1 MDDNIYIKMDSSDD
15 DIANLRSLRNFIIK
29 LEEHSKKITESQEW
43 FEEFGNIK
51 RAFEQ
56 YKDRL
61 SSELLHSSL
70 FRNIKDYVLND
81 EEDLFI
87 RLEEAVS
94 KAISTDRFDDPNV
107 NRFVKLLKQ
116 YVYINESE
124 RPLAVKTILDNWN
137 RKIHFV
143 PILRNIKMKRLRQE
157 QHKDI

>member
-1 MDDNIYIKMDSSDD
+1 MDSSDD

-143 PILRNIKMKRLRQE
+143 QILRNIKMKRLRQE